1 MNETD
6 KRITDYF
13 ESFQQRQLILEFGLI
28 GYIFLMAGIV
38 FFIYIKSVPDEVI
51 PDEYFFKVREPNI
64 RRKRKLK
71 EEAKKAKKMNIE
83 I

>member
-1 MNETD
+1 M
-6 KRITDYF
+6 KLKIVKC
-13 ESFQQRQLILEFGLI
+13 QHA
-28 GYIFLMAGIV
+28 IFYV
-38 FFIYIKSVPDEVI
+38 FIIYIKSVPDEVI
-51 PDEYFFKVREPNI
+51 PGEYFFKVRKPNI